1 MTDIAVLKLSL
12 RLKISCL
19 CFQEA
24 LGCVRI
30 MPLIPLV
37 EIVHLFWKKRT
48 MATQI
53 TLTLPDELYENA
65 QQWALLTQR
74 DLTQTLTDALKLVL
88 TPVSGQAQREKPVAA
103 LSDPEIL
110 ALAQIRMDLIQGERL
125 GKLLEKQR
133 EDRLLPAEQT
143 ELLALMQVYNQLWLR
158 QSEALAEAVRRG
170 LRGPLVS

>member
-1 MTDIAVLKLSL
+1 MALTQIVKL
-12 RLKISCL
+12 
-19 CFQEA
+19 
-24 LGCVRI
+24 V
-30 MPLIPLV
+30 P
-37 EIVHLFWKKRT
+37 LFWKKRT

-74 DLTQTLTDALKLVL
+74 DLTQTLTDALKMVL
-88 TPVSGQAQREKPVAA
+88 TPVSGQLLREKSVAA
-103 LSDPEIL
+103 LSDAEIL
-110 ALAQIRMDLIQGERL
+110 ALAQVRMDLIQGERL

-158 QSEALAEAVRRG
+158 QSEALVEAVRRG

>member
-1 MTDIAVLKLSL
+1 
-12 RLKISCL
+12 
-19 CFQEA
+19 
-24 LGCVRI
+24 
-30 MPLIPLV
+30 
-37 EIVHLFWKKRT
+37 
-48 MATQI
+48 MATQV

-74 DLTQTLTDALKLVL
+74 DLTQTLTDALKMVL
-88 TPVSGQAQREKPVAA
+88 MPAYGQVQREKPVAS
-103 LSDPEIL
+103 LSDPEVL
-110 ALAQIRMDLIQGERL
+110 ALAQVRMDLIQGERL

-158 QSEALAEAVRRG
+158 QSEALAESVRRG